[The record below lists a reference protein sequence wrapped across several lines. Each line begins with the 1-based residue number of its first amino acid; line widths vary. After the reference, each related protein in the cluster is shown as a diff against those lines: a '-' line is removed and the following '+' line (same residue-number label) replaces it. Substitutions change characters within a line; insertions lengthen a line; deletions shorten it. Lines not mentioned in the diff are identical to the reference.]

1 MHEIACQF
9 GPEERLFGIVSQ
21 PERPRIGAPAVLFL
35 TAGLL
40 HHVGPHRLYVQAA
53 RQLNTLG
60 FTALRFDLGD
70 VGDSQPALPTYSLVE
85 RSVSEIGEAMDYL
98 TSEYGIGEFIVCGL
112 CSGADDALKI
122 AAADKRVTGCV
133 FLDAKG
139 FRSVGFYPRHFL
151 FHYLPRLFSTQK
163 WRHLIERHLHGKDED
178 DYSDV
183 EFRSQMDQ
191 NTMDQQLTELVRRD
205 VKLKFIYTGGASEF
219 INSHKQLPVM
229 FPQASQ
235 SANMDMSYLPDSDHL
250 CTLAKDRNKLCRLI
264 AQWADSN
271 FESLVSGDN
280 AAPVQDADDLL
291 KSA

>member
-70 VGDSQPALPTYSLVE
+70 VGDSQ
-85 RSVSEIGEAMDYL
+85 
-98 TSEYGIGEFIVCGL
+98 
-112 CSGADDALKI
+112 
-122 AAADKRVTGCV
+122 
-133 FLDAKG
+133 
-139 FRSVGFYPRHFL
+139 
-151 FHYLPRLFSTQK
+151 
-163 WRHLIERHLHGKDED
+163 
-178 DYSDV
+178 
-183 EFRSQMDQ
+183 
-191 NTMDQQLTELVRRD
+191 D